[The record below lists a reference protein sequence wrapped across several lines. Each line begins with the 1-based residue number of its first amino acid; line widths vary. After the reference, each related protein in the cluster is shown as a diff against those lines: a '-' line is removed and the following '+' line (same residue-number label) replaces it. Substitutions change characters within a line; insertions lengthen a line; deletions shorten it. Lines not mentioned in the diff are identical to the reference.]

1 MEGSNNTLLLNMHV
15 KHNVDKY
22 AYKTYNIRIKHI
34 SHYMEVYMSELQE
47 YLDKA
52 LQDCDITKEESGNNI
67 YNDIAKEIV
76 MLRMEKGI
84 TQKQLAD
91 LCGIQQ
97 SNISRLEKGIYNPS
111 VQLLNKIAESLGK
124 TIKISFI

>member
-1 MEGSNNTLLLNMHV
+1 
-15 KHNVDKY
+15 
-22 AYKTYNIRIKHI
+22 
-34 SHYMEVYMSELQE
+34 MSELQE

-52 LQDCDITKEESGNNI
+52 LQSCELAKEENGNNI

-76 MLRMEKGI
+76 RLRIEKGI

-91 LCGIQQ
+91 RCGIQQ

-111 VQLLNKIAESLGK
+111 VHLLNKIAEALGK
-124 TIKISFI
+124 TVKIEFI